1 MGLER
6 VVPGSIKEEEEEEEE
21 EEEPLFISVLSED
34 EP

>member
-21 EEEPLFISVLSED
+21 EEPLFISVLSED

>member
-21 EEEPLFISVLSED
+21 PLFISVLSED